1 MIIRKLE
8 KLCGR
13 IGEFAKAGRVI
24 DLGAAI
30 SAFQRDVSTEYVLGK
45 DYNSLDQPD
54 FSVGM
59 TRIMHGGGR
68 MWHLTKHIRWYGPAM
83 LSIPK
88 EFLIKSADPDT
99 SNFMRYARVHTAVY
113 HSYPRGTVA
122 DVAHRTAKRTPRS
135 YSKRPLLTTRMMTPP
150 EPSFT
155 RSMTPI
161 FPPRTRRSSVSL
173 PTSSQ

>member
-13 IGEFAKAGRVI
+13 IGEFAKAGKVI

-45 DYNSLDQPD
+45 DYNSLDQPE

-68 MWHLTKHIRWYGPAM
+68 MWHMTKHIRWYGPAM

-88 EFLIKSADPDT
+88 EFLIKNADPDT

-113 HSYPRGTVA
+113 HSYPRGKRLLMLHTGQRRG
-122 DVAHRTAKRTPRS
+122 HRAATQSGRFLQPR
-135 YSKRPLLTTRMMTPP
+135 
-150 EPSFT
+150 
-155 RSMTPI
+155 
-161 FPPRTRRSSVSL
+161 
-173 PTSSQ
+173 